1 MELLAP
7 GGNLQKLRYAFQYGA
22 DAVYIGL
29 PLFSLRAKADNLDD
43 QEETPELLA
52 QAKGNKKVYGAL
64 NIYFHN
70 PDLGLLKAQLEKIKP
85 YPFDAFIISDIGVLP
100 ILQDYFPDQEFHL
113 STQANCTNWSAAKMY
128 YSMGFSRIVPGRELS
143 LAEIGEIK
151 QRVPEL
157 ELETF
162 VHGAMCMSYSG
173 RCFLSA
179 ETSNRSANRGD
190 CAHNCRWTYRTLLEE
205 ETRPGQYYEVE
216 TGPTPSGEYTAI
228 MSSKDLCMIDHI
240 DALKA
245 VGVDSVKIEGRMKS
259 LYYTAVVTRA
269 YRWAIDHGSSTD
281 NPYKIDLF
289 EVSHREYDT
298 GFYFDRAAVNIA
310 GTEQGYYRSHL
321 FLGTIENPPPN
332 VLVPDKNSELLQKG
346 FIHCAWVQVKNSFS
360 VDQSFE
366 ILDPKQPQKVFLPGE
381 FLLFDEKGMVA
392 HRLTS
397 EKPGWLVSQQNL
409 LVGSILRKPI
419 ESLQKTNA

>member
-29 PLFSLRAKADNLDD
+29 PLFSLRAKADNLED

-52 QAKGNKKVYGAL
+52 QAKGDKKVYGAL

-85 YPFDAFIISDIGVLP
+85 YPFDAFIISDLGVLP
-100 ILQDYFPDQEFHL
+100 LLQEYFPDREFHL

-143 LAEIGEIK
+143 LVEIAEIK

-179 ETSNRSANRGD
+179 ETSQRSANRGD

-205 ETRPGQYYEVE
+205 ETRPGQFYQVE
-216 TGPTPSGEYTAI
+216 TGPTPSGAYTAI
-228 MSSKDLCMIDHI
+228 LSSKDLCMVDHI

-269 YRWAIDHGSSTD
+269 YRWAIDHGSVKE
-281 NPYKIDLF
+281 NPYRIDLF

-298 GFYFDRAAVNIA
+298 GFYFDRAASNVA

-321 FLGTIENPPPN
+321 FLGTIEDPPSQVIMPALN
-332 VLVPDKNSELLQKG
+332 QELLDKG
-346 FIHCAWVQVKNSFS
+346 LQHLAWVQVKNSFTE
-360 VDQSFE
+360 DQSFE
-366 ILDPKQPQKVFLPGE
+366 ILDPTFPHRTIEPGS
-381 FLLFDEKGMVA
+381 FKLFDSKGIQIQ
-392 HRLTS
+392 RLSS
-397 EKPGWLVSQQNL
+397 EKPGWIVIDHPLPQ
-409 LVGSILRKPI
+409 GSILRKPI
-419 ESLQKTNA
+419 APNP

>member
-29 PLFSLRAKADNLDD
+29 PLFSLRAKADNLED

-70 PDLGLLKAQLEKIKP
+70 PDLGLLKAQLERIKP
-85 YPFDAFIISDIGVLP
+85 YPFDAFIVSDIGVLP
-100 ILQDYFPDQEFHL
+100 ILQDYFPDREFHL

-128 YSMGFSRIVPGRELS
+128 HSMGFSRIVPGRELS
-143 LAEIGEIK
+143 LEEIAEIK

-179 ETSNRSANRGD
+179 ETSQRSANRGD

-205 ETRPGQYYEVE
+205 ETRPGQFYQVE
-216 TGPTPSGEYTAI
+216 SGPTPSGEYTAI
-228 MSSKDLCMIDHI
+228 LSSKDLCMIDHI

-245 VGVDSVKIEGRMKS
+245 AGVDSIKIEGRMKS

-269 YRWAIDHGSSTD
+269 YRWAIDQGSSIH
-281 NPYKIDLF
+281 NPFRIDLF

-298 GFYFDRAAVNIA
+298 GFYFDRAAVNVA
-310 GTEQGYYRSHL
+310 GTEQGYFRSHL
-321 FLGTIENPPPN
+321 FLGTIETPPN
-332 VLVPDKNSELLQKG
+332 QAIHPEANPDSVVCNPDNLG
-346 FIHCAWVQVKNSFS
+346 WIQVKNSFS
-360 VDQSFE
+360 VDQTLE
-366 ILDPKQPQKVFLPGE
+366 IIDPSLPHRVLEPGT
-381 FLLFDEKGMVA
+381 FQLFDEKGKA
-392 HRLTS
+392 TQRLSS
-397 EKPGWLVSQQNL
+397 ERPGWIL
-409 LVGSILRKPI
+409 LEQPVIAGSILRKP
-419 ESLQKTNA
+419 QA